1 MQFSDPKT
9 SVFFVTVVVKVHERQ
24 AAQKYLAQYERA
36 GSKVVTLNHF
46 YYNRKVERVWF
57 TCTLM
62 FSISSQ

>member
-36 GSKVVTLNHF
+36 GGK
-46 YYNRKVERVWF
+46 W
-57 TCTLM
+57 
-62 FSISSQ
+62 